1 MNKEEEIQ
9 QKLNEKLSEFNL
21 TQEDLTSDEL
31 YQLRQEII
39 TEMNGGA
46 IIDGVLS
53 DASIF
58 YRNLKS
64 NPK

>member
-1 MNKEEEIQ
+1 MNKEEDIQ
-9 QKLNEKLSEFNL
+9 QKLNERLSDFNL
-21 TQEDLTSDEL
+21 TQGDLTSDEL

-39 TEMNGGA
+39 TEMNGGV